1 MTDEEIANRLSKCA
15 LGDSHGT
22 FAAGMVF
29 GDWRLTAFI
38 AKGGTAEVY
47 CAEHAVLGTS
57 AAVKVLS
64 EPLTDSRKARFV
76 REAKLLAEL
85 KSPAF
90 PAFLGYG
97 EANGRPYIA
106 EELLVPGELP
116 TGDRARAKYLL
127 ALCAGLKELHARGVV
142 HRDVKPA
149 NILFRKN
156 GAPVIVDL
164 GLAKSVEVPVMPDGV
179 SIVDGKAV
187 GVGTPEYAAP
197 EQFTGG
203 GITPAADVHALG
215 VLAEKLLAEQ
225 QKRRFSWGGISTS
238 RRLPRSGRYEWCVLA
253 RAEWKKIIRRA
264 TSSIASE
271 RYQSVDELATAI
283 RRRHWLRNGIVFCL
297 LGLCVAGLV
306 AVHALQSRTKAD
318 SFQVQFQ
325 KQPQNSVRRSPRG
338 QREASSRHEMYD
350 IVQKS
355 LQTPERSESGSKT
368 ATPPQGADDP
378 FTALFRYE
386 GRDARGRKVY
396 GLNLD
401 SKNASVPTMNRITLR
416 GPAFYQITGPGALL
430 ANIDGEG
437 DVEIEVRHQA
447 KLINFTKVPL
457 KDSSAKYTLKD
468 ESRLTLWCLRK
479 EDAPDKLLCD
489 PDFNIVDFMGAE

>member
-1 MTDEEIANRLSKCA
+1 MIDAEIESRLAACP
-15 LGDSHGT
+15 LGGERGAFAEGT
-22 FAAGMVF
+22 VF
-29 GDWRLTAFI
+29 GDWRLTAFV

-47 CAEHAVLGTS
+47 CAEHVTLGTP

-64 EPLTDSRKARFV
+64 EPLADSRKARFV

-106 EELLVPGELP
+106 EELLEPGELP

-142 HRDVKPA
+142 HRDLKPA

-156 GAPVIVDL
+156 GNPVIIDL
-164 GLAKSVEVPVMPDGV
+164 GLAKSVDVPIVPDGV

-215 VLAEKLLAEQ
+215 VLAQKLISSSPD
-225 QKRRFSWGGISTS
+225 RNSRGGDIPVAACW
-238 RRLPRSGRYEWCVLA
+238 RN
-253 RAEWKKIIRRA
+253 IIRRA

-271 RYQSVDELATAI
+271 RYQSVDEFATAI
-283 RRRHWLRNGIVFCL
+283 RRRHWLRNGILLCL
-297 LGLCVAGLV
+297 SGLCVTGLV
-306 AVHALQSRTKAD
+306 TVHALRSRTEAGTP
-318 SFQVQFQ
+318 QVRVQQQFEN
-325 KQPQNSVRRSPRG
+325 PVVRSPRG
-338 QREASSRHEMYD
+338 QRGTPSRHEMYD
-350 IVQKS
+350 IVQMS
-355 LQTPERSESGSKT
+355 LQSEKKSGRGQEASS
-368 ATPPQGADDP
+368 PLQGADDP
-378 FTALFRYE
+378 FTALFRDE

-401 SKNASVPTMNRITLR
+401 SKNASVPTMNRVTLR

-437 DVEIEVRHQA
+437 DVEIEIRQQA
-447 KLINFTKVPL
+447 NLINFTKVQL
-457 KDSSAKYTLKD
+457 KDSSVKYALKD
-468 ESRLTLWCLRK
+468 GSRLTLWCLRK
-479 EDAPDKLLCD
+479 EEAPDKLSCD
-489 PDFNIVDFMGAE
+489 PDFTVVDFMGAE

>member
-1 MTDEEIANRLSKCA
+1 MTDEEIEGRLAACS
-15 LGDSHGT
+15 LDGERGT
-22 FAAGMVF
+22 FAAGTVF
-29 GDWRLTAFI
+29 GGWRLTAFI
-38 AKGGTAEVY
+38 AKGGSAEVY
-47 CAEHAVLGTS
+47 CAEHVTLGT
-57 AAVKVLS
+57 AAALKVLAD
-64 EPLTDSRKARFV
+64 PLTDSRKARFV

-90 PAFLGYG
+90 PTFLGYG

-106 EELLVPGELP
+106 EELLEPGELP

-156 GAPVIVDL
+156 GVPVIVDL
-164 GLAKSVEVPVMPDGV
+164 GLAKSVETPIVPDGV

-203 GITPAADVHALG
+203 GITPAADIHALG
-215 VLAEKLLAEQ
+215 VLTEKLL
-225 QKRRFSWGGISTS
+225 KRGSGILSAS
-238 RRLPRSGRYEWCVLA
+238 VWRS
-253 RAEWKKIIRRA
+253 IIRRA

-271 RYQSVDELATAI
+271 RYQSVDEFATAI

-306 AVHALQSRTKAD
+306 AVHALQSQTKAGTP
-318 SFQVQFQ
+318 QVRVQQQFEN
-325 KQPQNSVRRSPRG
+325 PVMRSPRE
-338 QREASSRHEMYD
+338 QRVTPPRQEMYD
-350 IVQKS
+350 IVQRS
-355 LQTPERSESGSKT
+355 LQSEKKFRRGQETS
-368 ATPPQGADDP
+368 TPPQSTDDS

-396 GLNLD
+396 NLNLA
-401 SKNASVPTMNRITLR
+401 SKNHSVPTMNRITLR
-416 GPAFYQITGPGALL
+416 GPAVYQITGPGALL

-437 DVEIEVRHQA
+437 DVEIEIRQQA

-457 KDSSAKYTLKD
+457 KDSSVKYALKD
-468 ESRLTLWCLRK
+468 GSRLTLWCLRK
-479 EDAPDKLLCD
+479 EEAPDKLSCD
-489 PDFNIVDFMGAE
+489 PDFTIVDFMGAE

>member
-1 MTDEEIANRLSKCA
+1 MTDEEIEGRLAACP
-15 LGDSHGT
+15 LGGERGA
-22 FAAGMVF
+22 FAAGTLF
-29 GDWRLTAFI
+29 GDWRITAFI
-38 AKGGTAEVY
+38 AKGGTSEVY
-47 CAEHAVLGTS
+47 CAEHVVLGT
-57 AAVKVLS
+57 AAAIKVLS
-64 EPLTDSRKARFV
+64 EPLADSRKARFV

-106 EELLVPGELP
+106 EELLEPADLP

-127 ALCAGLKELHARGVV
+127 ALCTGLKELHTRGIV

-149 NILFRKN
+149 NILFRKT
-156 GAPVIVDL
+156 GEPVIVDL
-164 GLAKSVEVPVMPDGV
+164 GLAKSVDVPLVPDGV

-187 GVGTPEYAAP
+187 GVGTPEFAAP

-203 GITPAADVHALG
+203 DITPAADVHALG
-215 VLAEKLLAEQ
+215 VLAEKLLQGEI
-225 QKRRFSWGGISTS
+225 GILSAST
-238 RRLPRSGRYEWCVLA
+238 
-253 RAEWKKIIRRA
+253 WKKIIRRA

-271 RYQSVDELATAI
+271 RYQSVDEFATAV

-297 LGLCVAGLV
+297 LCLCVAGLV

-325 KQPQNSVRRSPRG
+325 KQPQNPVRRSPRG
-338 QREASSRHEMYD
+338 QHGASSRHEMYD
-350 IVQKS
+350 IVQMS
-355 LQTPERSESGSKT
+355 LQTPERSEPGPKT

-386 GRDARGRKVY
+386 GRDVRGRKVY

-416 GPAFYQITGPGALL
+416 GPACYQITGPGALL

-437 DVEIEVRHQA
+437 DVEIELRHQA

-457 KDSSAKYTLKD
+457 KDSSIKYTLKD

-479 EDAPDKLLCD
+479 EDASDKLLCD
-489 PDFNIVDFMGAE
+489 PDFTVVDFMGAE

>member
-1 MTDEEIANRLSKCA
+1 MTDEEIANRLSNCA
-15 LGDSHGT
+15 LGDERGA
-22 FAAGMVF
+22 FAAGTLF
-29 GDWRLTAFI
+29 GDWRITAFI

-47 CAEHAVLGTS
+47 CAEHAVLGTP

-64 EPLTDSRKARFV
+64 EPLADSRKARFV

-90 PAFLGYG
+90 PAFHGYG

-106 EELLVPGELP
+106 EELLEPGDLP
-116 TGDRARAKYLL
+116 TGDCARAKYLL
-127 ALCAGLKELHARGVV
+127 ALCNGLKELPARGVV
-142 HRDVKPA
+142 HRDQKPA

-156 GAPVIVDL
+156 GVPVIVDL
-164 GLAKSVEVPVMPDGV
+164 GLAKSVDVPIVPDGV

-203 GITPAADVHALG
+203 GITPAADIHALG
-215 VLAEKLLAEQ
+215 VLAKKLLDGGSGVRAASCW
-225 QKRRFSWGGISTS
+225 RR
-238 RRLPRSGRYEWCVLA
+238 
-253 RAEWKKIIRRA
+253 IIRRA

-271 RYQSVDELATAI
+271 RYQSVAEFATAI

-297 LGLCVAGLV
+297 LGLCVTGLV
-306 AVHALQSRTKAD
+306 ATHALLSRTEVG

-325 KQPQNSVRRSPRG
+325 KQSQNQTGRSPHG
-338 QREASSRHEMYD
+338 QLGAQSRHEMYD
-350 IVQKS
+350 IVQRS
-355 LQTPERSESGSKT
+355 LQTEGKSGRGQEASS
-368 ATPPQGADDP
+368 PPQGTDDP
-378 FTALFRYE
+378 FTALFRDE

-416 GPAFYQITGPGALL
+416 GPAVYQITGPGALL

-457 KDSSAKYTLKD
+457 KDSSVKYTLKD
-468 ESRLTLWCLRK
+468 ESRLTFWCLRK
-479 EDAPDKLLCD
+479 EEAPDKLSCD
-489 PDFNIVDFMGAE
+489 PDFTVVDFMGAE

>member
-1 MTDEEIANRLSKCA
+1 MSDEEIANRLSGCA
-15 LGDSHGT
+15 LGDTGGT
-22 FAAGMVF
+22 FAAGSVF
-29 GDWRLTAFI
+29 GDWRITAFI

-47 CAEHAVLGTS
+47 CAEHVMLGTS

-64 EPLTDSRKARFV
+64 DPLTDSRKARFV

-85 KSPAF
+85 KSSAF

-106 EELLVPGELP
+106 EELLEPGDLP

-127 ALCAGLKELHARGVV
+127 ALCNGLKELHARGVV
-142 HRDVKPA
+142 HRDLKPA
-149 NILFRKN
+149 NILFRKT
-156 GAPVIVDL
+156 GEPVIVDL
-164 GLAKSVEVPVMPDGV
+164 GLAKSVGVSFMPDGV

-203 GITPAADVHALG
+203 DITPAADIHALG
-215 VLAEKLLAEQ
+215 VLTEKLL
-225 QKRRFSWGGISTS
+225 KRGSGILSAS
-238 RRLPRSGRYEWCVLA
+238 VWR
-253 RAEWKKIIRRA
+253 KIIRRA

-271 RYQSVDELATAI
+271 RYQSVNEFATAI
-283 RRRHWLRNGIVFCL
+283 RRRHWLRNCIAFCL
-297 LGLCVAGLV
+297 LGLCVVGFMA
-306 AVHALQSRTKAD
+306 AHALLSRTEVD
-318 SFQVQFQ
+318 SPQVQFQ
-325 KQPQNSVRRSPRG
+325 KQSQNPVRRSPRG
-338 QREASSRHEMYD
+338 QLGVPPRHEMYD
-350 IVQKS
+350 IVQMS
-355 LQTPERSESGSKT
+355 LQTEKKSERGQETSR
-368 ATPPQGADDP
+368 PPQGADDP
-378 FTALFRYE
+378 FTALFRDE

-437 DVEIEVRHQA
+437 DVEIELRHQA

-457 KDSSAKYTLKD
+457 KDSSVKYTLKD
-468 ESRLTLWCLRK
+468 ESRLTFWCLRK
-479 EDAPDKLLCD
+479 EDALDKLVCD
-489 PDFNIVDFMGAE
+489 SDFNIVDFMGAE

>member
-1 MTDEEIANRLSKCA
+1 MTDEEIEGRLAACP
-15 LGDSHGT
+15 LGGERGA
-22 FAAGMVF
+22 FAAGMLF
-29 GDWRLTAFI
+29 GDWRITAFI

-47 CAEHAVLGTS
+47 CAEHAVLGTP
-57 AAVKVLS
+57 AAVKVLA
-64 EPLTDSRKARFV
+64 EPLADSRKARFV

-106 EELLVPGELP
+106 EELLEPGELP

-156 GAPVIVDL
+156 GVPVIVDL
-164 GLAKSVEVPVMPDGV
+164 GLAKSVETPIVPDGV

-203 GITPAADVHALG
+203 GITPAADIHALG
-215 VLAEKLLAEQ
+215 VLTEKLLG
-225 QKRRFSWGGISTS
+225 RRRG
-238 RRLPRSGRYEWCVLA
+238 VLSA
-253 RAEWKKIIRRA
+253 SSCWRNIIRRA

-271 RYQSVDELATAI
+271 RYQSVDEFATAI

-297 LGLCVAGLV
+297 LGLCVVGFVV
-306 AVHALQSRTKAD
+306 AHAVRSRTEAGTP
-318 SFQVQFQ
+318 QIRVQQQFEN
-325 KQPQNSVRRSPRG
+325 PVVRSPRE
-338 QREASSRHEMYD
+338 QRGTPPRQEMYD
-350 IVQKS
+350 IVQRS
-355 LQTPERSESGSKT
+355 LQSEKKFGRGQETS
-368 ATPPQGADDP
+368 TPPQGSDDS
-378 FTALFRYE
+378 FTALFRYD

-396 GLNLD
+396 RLD
-401 SKNASVPTMNRITLR
+401 LASKNQSVPTMNRVTLR

-457 KDSSAKYTLKD
+457 KDSSVKYTLKD
-468 ESRLTLWCLRK
+468 ESRLTFWCLRK
-479 EDAPDKLLCD
+479 EEAQDKLSCD
-489 PDFNIVDFMGAE
+489 PDFTIVDFMGAE